1 MAQLQALL
9 DEYSESHQNPTNKL
23 IHWLCVPSIV
33 WSVIALLWVIPFPA
47 ALGIGGYPLNWAVVV
62 LVLAQIYYFRK
73 SLSLGAGLL
82 LVNLVLL
89 WLVHWVAANV
99 SFSLWKI
106 GLAVFVIAWIIQF
119 VGHEIEGKKPSFF
132 KDLQFLLIGPA
143 WLMSFV
149 YRKLGVAY

>member
-1 MAQLQALL
+1 MAQIEALL

-47 ALGIGGYPLNWAVVV
+47 NLGIGGYPLNWAVLV
-62 LVLAQIYYFRK
+62 LVVAQIYYFRK

-99 SFSLWKI
+99 AFPLWKI

-132 KDLQFLLIGPA
+132 KDVQFLLIGPA
-143 WLMSFV
+143 WLLSFV

>member
-47 ALGIGGYPLNWAVVV
+47 AVGIGGYPLNWAVVV
-62 LVLAQIYYFRK
+62 LMLAQIYYFKK

-89 WLVHWVAANV
+89 WLVHWVAENV
-99 SFSLWKI
+99 AFPLWKI

-132 KDLQFLLIGPA
+132 KDVQFLLIGPA
-143 WLMSFV
+143 WLLSFV
-149 YRKLGVAY
+149 YRKLGLAY